1 MMEIPD
7 TTLEFLR
14 IGLVSEFATA
24 PLLGGS
30 TWHLDVGG
38 LWLGVVSPFS
48 DTCENLE
55 IRAQAQHF

>member
-1 MMEIPD
+1 MGNIVKNA
-7 TTLEFLR
+7 LS
-14 IGLVSEFATA
+14 IHSA

-38 LWLGVVSPFS
+38 LWLGVVSPFN

-55 IRAQAQHF
+55 IRAQAKHF